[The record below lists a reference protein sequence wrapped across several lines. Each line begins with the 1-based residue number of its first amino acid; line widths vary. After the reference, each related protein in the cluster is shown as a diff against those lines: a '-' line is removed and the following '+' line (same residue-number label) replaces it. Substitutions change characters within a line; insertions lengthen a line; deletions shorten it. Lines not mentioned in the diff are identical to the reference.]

1 MSVQHFEFLAKFNG
15 FFMERI
21 VELEARREALTLLR
35 NNHDDRVAGRIT
47 QAQASK
53 AFVEM
58 LPLLEKAYKS
68 CPEELVAIL
77 RGEHREDD
85 VADTQPSGQLVLPT
99 ATSSPA
105 GRIYFVAAPEASR
118 IKIGFSNNP
127 DKRIASLMTSSA
139 YKLETIAVIEGSRE
153 QEQALHQR
161 FAHLRV
167 HREWFAD
174 CSEIR
179 DFVASL

>member
-1 MSVQHFEFLAKFNG
+1 MSVQYFEFLAKFNS

-21 VELEARREALTLLR
+21 VELEAKKEAITLLR
-35 NNHDDRVAGRIT
+35 NLSDDRTAGRIT
-47 QAQASK
+47 QSQAGK
-53 AFVEM
+53 AFVEI

-68 CPEELVAIL
+68 CLDEFVAIL

-85 VADTQPSGQLVLPT
+85 ITDPPPSEHLALPI
-99 ATSSPA
+99 ATPSPA

-139 YKLETIAVIEGSRE
+139 YKLETLAIVEGSRE

-174 CSEIR
+174 CGEIR
-179 DFVASL
+179 SYVANL